1 MGFQSN
7 NLLVNGEQAKTPFKN
22 TPPIS
27 ENDLSLSELEFLIN
41 TLKDI
46 DLKGYQVEIFYN
58 MVIKLQNQYI
68 EKSK

>member
-1 MGFQSN
+1 MAFQSS
-7 NLLVNGEQAKTPFKN
+7 NLLVNGEQSKSPFKN
-22 TPPIS
+22 IAPIS
-27 ENDLSLSELEFLIN
+27 ENDLSLPELEFLIN

>member
-1 MGFQSN
+1 MAFQSS
-7 NLLVNGEQAKTPFKN
+7 NLLVNGEQAKTPFKH
-22 TPPIS
+22 TAPIS
-27 ENDLSLSELEFLIN
+27 ENDLSLSELEFLIS

-46 DLKGYQVEIFYN
+46 DLKGHQVEIFYN

>member
-1 MGFQSN
+1 MAFQSS

-22 TPPIS
+22 TAPIS
-27 ENDLSLSELEFLIN
+27 ENDLSLPELEFLIN